1 MQLVSFEREA
11 SAPHPRASIGAAGL
25 GYEALEGVT
34 QGARRL
40 GALLADGPSAGSIVD
55 LNRALA
61 VKLAAQ
67 DAGAPE
73 AEANSL
79 LPADALAFARRLP
92 DALAAARDVVDWV
105 ERAVARY
112 DGPDL
117 VAAGVVTPRRDV
129 RLTAP
134 VPRPGKIIGVLSNY
148 GPASPDT
155 RPRGPSLFLEASSA
169 LGGPEDELCL
179 PHPAPPVRFEG
190 GLAVVI
196 GRSARGVSDAE
207 ALDCVL
213 GYCAALD
220 FEVGAADAAD
230 TLARSRDGST
240 LLGPVLTTCDDVA
253 DPHDLGIRVLRE
265 GKLLHVVR
273 SKEMRFKVAELL
285 AFASARVTLEP
296 GDVLLTGGLPCAS
309 ERPLRDGDVVEVE
322 VERVGKLA
330 TYVRVA
336 GSGT

>member
-1 MQLVSFEREA
+1 
-11 SAPHPRASIGAAGL
+11 
-25 GYEALEGVT
+25 
-34 QGARRL
+34 
-40 GALLADGPSAGSIVD
+40 
-55 LNRALA
+55 

-92 DALAAARDVVDWV
+92 DALRAARDVVEWV
-105 ERAVARY
+105 VRAVARY

-134 VPRPGKIIGVLSNY
+134 LPRPGKIVAVLANY
-148 GPASPDT
+148 GPAADA
-155 RPRGPSLFLEASSA
+155 RPRGPSLFLEAPSA

-179 PHPAPPVRFEG
+179 PQPVPPVRFEG

-196 GRSARGVSDAE
+196 GRAARAVSDAD

-220 FEVGAADAAD
+220 FEIGAADPAD

-240 LLGPVLTTCDDVA
+240 LLGPVLTTCDDVP
-253 DPHDLGIRVLRE
+253 DPHDLGIRVRRA
-265 GKLLHVVR
+265 GKPLHVVR
-273 SKEMRFKVAELL
+273 SKEMHFNVAELI

-296 GDVLLTGGLPCAS
+296 GDVILTGGLPCAP

-330 TYVRVA
+330 IYVRVA

>member
-1 MQLVSFEREA
+1 VQLVSFERAA

-25 GYEALEGVT
+25 GFEALEGVT

-40 GALLADGPSAGSIVD
+40 GALLTGGPSAGFVVD

-79 LPADALAFARRLP
+79 LPSDALAFARRMP
-92 DALAAARDVVDWV
+92 DAELAARDVVGWV

-112 DGPDL
+112 DAPDL

-129 RLTAP
+129 RLSSP
-134 VPRPGKIIGVLSNY
+134 IPRPGKIVGVLSSY
-148 GPASPDT
+148 GPDGAQKPSS
-155 RPRGPSLFLEASSA
+155 GPAFFLEASSA
-169 LGGPEDELCL
+169 LAGPEDELRL
-179 PHPAPPVRFEG
+179 PHPAPRVRFEG

-196 GRSARGVSDAE
+196 GRMARNVADAE

-220 FEVGAADAAD
+220 FEIGAADPAD

-240 LLGPVLTTCDDVA
+240 LLGPVLATRDDIP
-253 DPHDLGIRVLRE
+253 DPQDLGMRVLLSGRP
-265 GKLLHVVR
+265 VQVAR
-273 SKEMRFKVAELL
+273 SKEMRFGVAQLL
-285 AFASARVTLEP
+285 AAASARVTLEP
-296 GDVLLTGGLPCAS
+296 GDVLLTGGLFCAPQ
-309 ERPLRDGDVVEVE
+309 RALRDGDVVEVE
-322 VERVGKLA
+322 IERVGKLA

-336 GSGT
+336 GAGT

>member
-1 MQLVSFEREA
+1 VQLVSFERAA
-11 SAPHPRASIGAAGL
+11 SAPRARASIGAAGL
-25 GYEALEGVT
+25 GFEALEGVT

-40 GALLADGPSAGSIVD
+40 GALLTGGPSAGSVVD

-79 LPADALAFARRLP
+79 LPSDALAFARRLP
-92 DALAAARDVVDWV
+92 DAERAARDVVGWV

-112 DGPDL
+112 DAPDL

-129 RLTAP
+129 RLSSP
-134 VPRPGKIIGVLSNY
+134 IPRPGKIIGVLSRP
-148 GPASPDT
+148 GSAGAQPSSSP
-155 RPRGPSLFLEASSA
+155 SFFLEASSA
-169 LGGPEDELCL
+169 LAGPEDELCL

-196 GRSARGVSDAE
+196 GRSARNLADAE

-220 FEVGAADAAD
+220 FEIGAADPFD

-240 LLGPVLTTCDDVA
+240 LLGPVLATRDDIP
-253 DPHDLGIRVLRE
+253 DPHDLGMRVLLSGRPV
-265 GKLLHVVR
+265 HAAR
-273 SKEMRFKVAELL
+273 SKEMRFEVAQLL
-285 AFASARVTLEP
+285 AAASARVTLEP
-296 GDVLLTGGLPCAS
+296 GDVLLAGGLFCAPQ
-309 ERPLRDGDVVEVE
+309 RALRDGDVVEVE
-322 VERVGKLA
+322 IERVGKLA

-336 GSGT
+336 GAGT

>member
-1 MQLVSFEREA
+1 VQLVSFERAA
-11 SAPHPRASIGAAGL
+11 SAPRPRASIGAAGL
-25 GYEALEGVT
+25 GFEALEGVT

-40 GALLADGPSAGSIVD
+40 GALLTGGPSAGSVVD

-79 LPADALAFARRLP
+79 LPSDALAFARRLP
-92 DALAAARDVVDWV
+92 DAELAARDVVDWV
-105 ERAVARY
+105 ERTVARY
-112 DGPDL
+112 DAPDL

-129 RLTAP
+129 RLAAP

-148 GPASPDT
+148 GPAGAET
-155 RPRGPSLFLEASSA
+155 RPRGPSFFLEASSA

-179 PHPAPPVRFEG
+179 RQPAPPVRFEG

-196 GRSARGVSDAE
+196 GRSARNVAEAE

-220 FEVGAADAAD
+220 FEVGAADVAD

-240 LLGPVLTTCDDVA
+240 LLGPVLATRDDIP
-253 DPHDLGIRVLRE
+253 DPHDLGIRVLLS
-265 GKLLHVVR
+265 GKLLHVAR
-273 SKEMRFKVAELL
+273 SKEMQFKVAELI

-296 GDVLLTGGLPCAS
+296 GDVLLTGGLPCAPQ
-309 ERPLRDGDVVEVE
+309 RTLRDGDVVEVE
-322 VERVGKLA
+322 IERVGKLA

-336 GSGT
+336 RSGT